1 MRQFS
6 LIFLGWSVIL
16 AELVLLT
23 DFCQAQTSK
32 PEAELSVKK
41 IFDDGRYNCFTDL
54 VRFNGAYYCT
64 FRSAISHGD
73 PSSGVIGK
81 IAVIQ
86 STDLNQ
92 WNEVARFE
100 IAGVDL
106 RDPKLTVSPEEI
118 RVYAVAGAISDAG
131 ILQYHAATWRST
143 DGTTWSH
150 PKAICPG
157 YIFWRPKWQA
167 GKFYVPA
174 YLRRPGYCSVDLLE
188 SENGEDWRLHSTP
201 IPPVER
207 QGETLWANECDLL
220 FLPNGESL
228 LFARRNQGNG
238 EPNPKFAELGGF
250 RQGYVGLSLTRSM
263 STWATLNEELYFHAP
278 ATLAHRDKIYLAGR
292 DMVKLP
298 NGATE
303 TCRIW
308 EFDKTKGFTEI
319 AHFETRGDC
328 SYPGIVAI
336 SNDELAV
343 SYYSCHEGM
352 TAYFDKP
359 GKSDVYLARI
369 KLRKP

>member
-1 MRQFS
+1 MRQWS
-6 LIFLGWSVIL
+6 LTL
-16 AELVLLT
+16 LVYFVVLTNFGLLT
-23 DFCQAQTSK
+23 DICQAQGG
-32 PEAELSVKK
+32 PHAEISITK

-73 PSSGVIGK
+73 PSSGVVGK
-81 IAVIQ
+81 ILVIR
-86 STDLNQ
+86 SIDLNQ
-92 WNEVARFE
+92 WNEVGRFE

-118 RVYAVAGAISDAG
+118 RVYAVAGAISEAG

-143 DGTTWSH
+143 DGTTWSK

-157 YIFWRPKWQA
+157 YIFWRPKWHA
-167 GKFYVPA
+167 GKFYVSA

-220 FLPNGESL
+220 FLPDGGSL

-238 EPNPKFAELGGF
+238 EPNPKFVELGGF
-250 RQGYVGLSLTRSM
+250 RQGYVGYTSTPSM
-263 STWATLNEELYFHAP
+263 STWATLNEDLYFHAP
-278 ATLAHRDKIYLAGR
+278 ATLAHRGKIYLSGR

-303 TCRIW
+303 TCSLW
-308 EFDKTKGFTEI
+308 EFDRSKGFTEI
-319 AHFETRGDC
+319 AQFETRGDC
-328 SYPGIVAI
+328 SYPGIVAV
-336 SNDELAV
+336 SDDELAV

-359 GKSDVYLARI
+359 GKSDVYLARV
-369 KLRKP
+369 KLRNP